1 MVAEQQFFILN
12 CSFFI
17 LHLLNGMKN
26 EQLRMKNEESGDSMS
41 EAGPLGAAVKWIWR
55 LFTKNTGL
63 CELARGGIESDA
75 CPVPV
80 S

>member
-1 MVAEQQFFILN
+1 
-12 CSFFI
+12 
-17 LHLLNGMKN
+17 
-26 EQLRMKNEESGDSMS
+26 MKNEERRTENEECDNDAVDGMS
-41 EAGPLGAAVKWIWR
+41 AAGRRGAAVKWIWR

-63 CELARGGIESDA
+63 CELVRGGIESDA

>member
-1 MVAEQQFFILN
+1 MEVLKP
-12 CSFFI
+12 S
-17 LHLLNGMKN
+17 
-26 EQLRMKNEESGDSMS
+26 
-41 EAGPLGAAVKWIWR
+41 GAAVKWIWR

-63 CELARGGIESDA
+63 CELVRGGIESDA

>member
-1 MVAEQQFFILN
+1 M
-12 CSFFI
+12 
-17 LHLLNGMKN
+17 M
-26 EQLRMKNEESGDSMS
+26 NEERGTENEKSVGD
-41 EAGPLGAAVKWIWR
+41 EAGPLGAAVKRIWR

-63 CELARGGIESDA
+63 CEGASRGIQTDA

>member
-1 MVAEQQFFILN
+1 
-12 CSFFI
+12 
-17 LHLLNGMKN
+17 
-26 EQLRMKNEESGDSMS
+26 
-41 EAGPLGAAVKWIWR
+41 VKGIWR

-63 CELARGGIESDA
+63 CERASGGIETDA

>member
-1 MVAEQQFFILN
+1 MGVLKP
-12 CSFFI
+12 S
-17 LHLLNGMKN
+17 
-26 EQLRMKNEESGDSMS
+26 
-41 EAGPLGAAVKWIWR
+41 GAAVKGIWR

-63 CELARGGIESDA
+63 CERASGGIETDA

>member
-1 MVAEQQFFILN
+1 LEV
-12 CSFFI
+12 S
-17 LHLLNGMKN
+17 KP
-26 EQLRMKNEESGDSMS
+26 S
-41 EAGPLGAAVKWIWR
+41 GAAVKWIWR

-63 CELARGGIESDA
+63 CELARGSIESDA